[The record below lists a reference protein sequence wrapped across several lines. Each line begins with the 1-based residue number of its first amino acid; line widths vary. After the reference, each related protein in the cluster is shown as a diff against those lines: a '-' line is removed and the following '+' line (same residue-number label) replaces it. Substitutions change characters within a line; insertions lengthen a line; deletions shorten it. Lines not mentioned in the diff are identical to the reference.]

1 MMKYGLKLVVDIR
14 RTGKFYTPLP
24 FAKLG
29 LEYIEKV
36 LGPDWHKNYYVWDM
50 ACGSGNLEYHLP
62 DYSKVFMSELDGRT
76 VEQLNENNVFPGAT
90 VFQYDYLNDDVELMM
105 AGADLLNDKHGW
117 KLPRSLREALADKTK
132 KWVVLFNPPYAES
145 SDGIG
150 GGSGKMNVS
159 DTAIAPL
166 LHAIDC
172 GKAAREL
179 FAQFL
184 FRISKELPTSMMGMY
199 APLKYVNAQAFD
211 KFREK
216 VFQPEYKG
224 GFIFPCSAFQGPTG
238 QWPVSFLLWDWTKKL
253 HIEQQKIITDVY
265 NYEES

>member
-1 MMKYGLKLVVDIR
+1 MKYGPKSVVDIR

-36 LGPDWHKNYYVWDM
+36 LGPDWYKDYYVWDM

-132 KWVVLFNPPYAES
+132 KWVVLINPPFAEATNP
-145 SDGIG
+145 DGADKKG
-150 GGSGKMNVS
+150 VSTTGVGNCMDQVDLGKSANEIFV
-159 DTAIAPL
+159 
-166 LHAIDC
+166 
-172 GKAAREL
+172 
-179 FAQFL
+179 QFMY
-184 FRISKELPTSMMGMY
+184 RILKELPNSLLCCFAY
-199 APLKYVNAQAFD
+199 QKYVVSQAFE
-211 KFREK
+211 KFRADL
-216 VFQPEYKG
+216 FQPEYKS
-224 GFIFPCSAFQGPTG
+224 GFVFPSSSFSGPKG
-238 QWPVSFLLWDWTKKL
+238 DWPVSFLLWDLAKKIPL
-253 HIEQQKIITDVY
+253 DGQNITVDVY
-265 NYEES
+265 HYDKE

>member
-1 MMKYGLKLVVDIR
+1 MKYGLKLVVDIR

-117 KLPRSLREALADKTK
+117 KLPRSLRETLADKTK
-132 KWVVLFNPPYAES
+132 KWVVLINPPFGEATA
-145 SDGIG
+145 GVAC
-150 GGSGKMNVS
+150 GSNKEGVS
-159 DTAIAPL
+159 DTAVKGYMTQVAL
-166 LHAIDC
+166 
-172 GKAAREL
+172 GKAANELFVQFMYRIHREL
-179 FAQFL
+179 PNAMFCCFAYQ
-184 FRISKELPTSMMGMY
+184 
-199 APLKYVNAQAFD
+199 KYVVSQGFE
-211 KFREK
+211 KFRADL
-216 VFQPEYKG
+216 FQPEYKG
-224 GFIFPCSAFQGPTG
+224 GFIFPCMAFSGTNG
-238 QWPVSFLLWDWTKKL
+238 DWPVSFLTWDMSKKIPL
-253 HIEQQKIITDVY
+253 GNQDITVDVY
-265 NYEES
+265 NYDEE